1 MASRQGVGVP
11 GEANAGDTVGRM
23 AGGIVIGVV
32 MVLLIPVGVM
42 LGGAVWSALF
52 GYLASEDAAERGGCD

>member
-1 MASRQGVGVP
+1 MFGA
-11 GEANAGDTVGRM
+11 
-23 AGGIVIGVV
+23 V
-32 MVLLIPVGVM
+32 MVLGIPIAVM

>member
-1 MASRQGVGVP
+1 VGQATP
-11 GEANAGDTVGRM
+11 KREEEAGDTVLRM
-23 AGGIVIGVV
+23 AGAIVFGAV
-32 MVLLIPVGVM
+32 MVLGIPIAVM